1 MKYCMITTS
10 IIKVTTIIGLIH
22 QSVNG
27 PLKPPFS
34 FLEFVFREKRKPNV
48 TKELPGITLYYFAY
62 K

>member
-1 MKYCMITTS
+1 MITTS

-34 FLEFVFREKRKPNV
+34 FSEFGFREKKNPNV
-48 TKELPGITLYYFAY
+48 TKKPLGMTLHYFVY